1 MRMLIISKR
10 VVSHAQ
16 VIVHFQTY
24 SKVWELGTCMEKLEN
39 CLPNVSLNLFIKLD
53 NYYAVRKDLHFIDP

>member
-24 SKVWELGTCMEKLEN
+24 SKVWELDTCMEKLEK

-53 NYYAVRKDLHFIDP
+53 NYYAVRKDLLFIDP